1 MQFLTMPDLKKGC
14 NSYQRVQHALIKDKS
29 ARKGLVLYIGKNRI
43 EVDLGF
49 LSYFRGLV
57 QN

>member
-1 MQFLTMPDLKKGC
+1 MPDLKKGC

-29 ARKGLVLYIGKNRI
+29 ARKGLVLYIGNNRI